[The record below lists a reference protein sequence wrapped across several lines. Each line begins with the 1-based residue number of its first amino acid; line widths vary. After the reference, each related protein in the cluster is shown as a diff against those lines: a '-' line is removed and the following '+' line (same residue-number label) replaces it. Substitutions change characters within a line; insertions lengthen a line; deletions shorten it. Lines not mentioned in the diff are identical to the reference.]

1 MTVLSFATR
10 VMTSISHADM
20 LDKLLQLKLEL
31 ESIADD
37 GRDASKIVELDQSR
51 LGRLSRMDA
60 MQAQAMSQAA
70 DQRRQLTLRRIAAAI
85 ERVASGA
92 YGVCKNCE
100 EDIPRKRLEFD
111 PAALLCIGC
120 ASDAESE

>member
-1 MTVLSFATR
+1 
-10 VMTSISHADM
+10 M

-31 ESIADD
+31 ESVADD
-37 GRDASKIVELDQSR
+37 GRDSSKIVELDQSR

-60 MQAQAMSQAA
+60 MQAQAMSQAS
-70 DQRRQLTLRRIAAAI
+70 DQRRELTLRRIAAAI
-85 ERVASGA
+85 DRVESGA
-92 YGVCKNCE
+92 YGVCQSCD

-120 ASDAESE
+120 ASEAESQ